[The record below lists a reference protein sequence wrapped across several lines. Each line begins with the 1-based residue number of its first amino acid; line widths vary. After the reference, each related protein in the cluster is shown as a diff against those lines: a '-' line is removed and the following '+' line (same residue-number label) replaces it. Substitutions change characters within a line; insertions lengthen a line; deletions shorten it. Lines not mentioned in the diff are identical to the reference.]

1 MKTLKD
7 KQEPE
12 GTIRFKLEVT
22 SNKRY
27 DPIEKVY
34 QTINVESAKSM
45 KQETMQNKNTVQSG

>member
-1 MKTLKD
+1 METLKD

-12 GTIRFKLEVT
+12 DIIQLKPEVT

-34 QTINVESAKSM
+34 
-45 KQETMQNKNTVQSG
+45 